1 MAGFPLPLDY
11 GMACVRAERREDR
24 QESESDAMIAQVL
37 FLKGP
42 AGRRTVVQET
52 REGDMF
58 TGGGSERAEKGKQGG
73 WCFLLGP
80 CSWPSLGELRKEGGK

>member
-11 GMACVRAERREDR
+11 GMACVRSERREDR

-52 REGDMF
+52 REGDICLQAVAGRGQRM
-58 TGGGSERAEKGKQGG
+58 GSGEAGVSF
-73 WCFLLGP
+73 WGP
-80 CSWPSLGELRKEGGK
+80 AVGLS

>member
-11 GMACVRAERREDR
+11 GTACVRSERREDR

-52 REGDMF
+52 REGDICLQAVAVRGQRM
-58 TGGGSERAEKGKQGG
+58 GSGEAGVSF
-73 WCFLLGP
+73 WGP
-80 CSWPSLGELRKEGGK
+80 AVGLS

>member
-11 GMACVRAERREDR
+11 GMACVRSERREDG
-24 QESESDAMIAQVL
+24 QERERDAVIAQVL

-52 REGDMF
+52 REGDICLQAVAVREGREWKVGRLVF
-58 TGGGSERAEKGKQGG
+58 PFGALQLAFLRGS
-73 WCFLLGP
+73 
-80 CSWPSLGELRKEGGK
+80 